1 MNSIE
6 QGWIAEW
13 HSTKPLTDKWIAT
26 GEVHYFHHHAFILI
40 VDGRATWNI
49 NGQKVQ
55 VSYGQLVALQKN
67 SMIEIV
73 NGGSLDMAG
82 WLVEFNTYSIKQHE
96 ESIATFDW
104 EIPRGSIYQSVQL
117 MLGDLARII
126 QHINT
131 GSLAKH
137 AQQVRNQLLINEL
150 LNFLY
155 ENQLSEEHTIEQGIL
170 RSITYMMSHYDENIT
185 RKQLAEIAG
194 LSPWHYSRKFS
205 ERYGKPP
212 LDYLT
217 HYRMYRAQEE
227 LILTTETSQNIAKK
241 VGYEDAHYFS
251 RRFKQFA
258 GTSPRSYIRTLSE
271 RKIVCLSPLCA
282 EVLIGIGIIPYA
294 VVVVPLLVPPDQHEL
309 FVSHGIRILPTSQYE
324 LNVELIQQEQPEMII
339 GNVWAD
345 ELKQSL
351 RTIAPLITG
360 LKMDA
365 EILLQQLAAIFHKQ
379 EEAAAIHMRM
389 KDVVSSA
396 QQHLQE
402 NIQASTKVMVL
413 RVEPFGYR
421 YLGGYSHGVSRL
433 LYQQLGLALP
443 DSLQA
448 GEAWFNP
455 CSIEQLKM
463 ADPDILFVEK
473 RVMEHFNAEESMNY
487 LTSTPAW
494 NGLKAVRNNRVFYVD
509 TRLWVDGY
517 GLIGH
522 TQILHQIVEKLTN
535 IDHAGAQ

>member
-1 MNSIE
+1 MNPAE

-26 GEVHYFHHHAFILI
+26 GELHYFHHHAFILI
-40 VDGRATWNI
+40 VDGKATWSI
-49 NGQKVQ
+49 SGQKVH
-55 VSYGQLVALQKN
+55 VSYGQLIALQQD
-67 SMIEIV
+67 SVIEV
-73 NGGSLDMAG
+73 VDGGNMDLAG
-82 WLVEFNTYSIKQHE
+82 WLVEFNTYSIIHDE
-96 ESIATFDW
+96 GRMATFDW
-104 EIPRGSIYQSVQL
+104 KTPTSLSYQSVQL
-117 MLGDLARII
+117 MAGDLARIS
-126 QHINT
+126 QHMNA
-131 GSLAKH
+131 GSSAKH
-137 AQQVRNQLLINEL
+137 ARWVSKQLLIHEL
-150 LNFLY
+150 LNVVY
-155 ENQLSEEHTIEQGIL
+155 ENQPSEEQTVEQGLL
-170 RSITYMMSHYDENIT
+170 RSIAHMTSHYDENIT
-185 RKQLAEIAG
+185 RNQLAQIAG

-258 GTSPRSYIRTLSE
+258 GTSPRSYITTLSE

-282 EVLIGIGIIPYA
+282 EVLIGIGIISYA

-389 KDVVSSA
+389 KDAVSSA
-396 QQHLQE
+396 RQQLQE
-402 NIQASTKVMVL
+402 TIQASAKVMVL

-443 DSLQA
+443 DSLHA

-473 RVMEHFNAEESMNY
+473 RVMEHFNAEESMNH

-522 TQILHQIVEKLTN
+522 TQILHQIMEKLTN

>member
-1 MNSIE
+1 MNPAE

-26 GEVHYFHHHAFILI
+26 GELHYFHHHAFILI
-40 VDGRATWNI
+40 VDGKATWSI
-49 NGQKVQ
+49 SGQKVH
-55 VSYGQLVALQKN
+55 VSYGQLIALQQD
-67 SMIEIV
+67 SVIEV
-73 NGGSLDMAG
+73 VDGGNMDLAG
-82 WLVEFNTYSIKQHE
+82 WLVEFNTYSIIHHE
-96 ESIATFDW
+96 GRMATFDW
-104 EIPRGSIYQSVQL
+104 KTPTSLSYQSVQL
-117 MLGDLARII
+117 MAGDLARIS
-126 QHINT
+126 QHMNA
-131 GSLAKH
+131 GSSAKH
-137 AQQVRNQLLINEL
+137 ARWVGKQLLIHEL
-150 LNFLY
+150 LNVVY
-155 ENQLSEEHTIEQGIL
+155 ENQPSEEQTVEQGIL
-170 RSITYMMSHYDENIT
+170 RSIAHMTSHYDENIT
-185 RKQLAEIAG
+185 RNQLAQIAG

-258 GTSPRSYIRTLSE
+258 GTSPRSYITTLSE

-389 KDVVSSA
+389 KDAVSSA
-396 QQHLQE
+396 RQHLQE
-402 NIQASTKVMVL
+402 TIQASAKVMVL

-473 RVMEHFNAEESMNY
+473 RVMEHFNAEESMNH

-509 TRLWVDGY
+509 TRLWADGY